1 MDKFTK
7 TTEVDISNMNLVE
20 DDTPQKSKIG
30 KIIAIITS
38 LILAVAA
45 WVYVMETD
53 ETIIKQEF
61 KDINVTIVGNT
72 DKYNITAEKVN
83 VVLLGTHSQLVD
95 VDPSKIV
102 VTVNAMSQYKDTV
115 TECLA
120 TVSYSDEELGVEVK
134 DKSIKVKVTFEE
146 KIAN

>member
-53 ETIIKQEF
+53 ETIIEQEF

>member
-53 ETIIKQEF
+53 ETIIEQEF

-146 KIAN
+146 KIAK

>member
-53 ETIIKQEF
+53 ETIIEQEF

-120 TVSYSDEELGVEVK
+120 MVSYSDEELGVEVK

-146 KIAN
+146 KIAK